1 MANTEIIIRTNNT
14 FKSKDLTKAT
24 LGLADC
30 FNSANKAYKDA
41 CVILAK
47 VEANKSYKDD
57 GFGSLAEYAELIGLN
72 KSAAHKMENAGRL
85 ILSDNPV
92 IRDFAAKADYSKL
105 SLLQSEDEDDV
116 AEAIEKGD
124 LTPETTAA
132 KVKEWKAARPVKEGK
147 EKVVPTFHIYGHAL
161 KVTNVGGVNADDP
174 VTRFVEIDVTV
185 GIASP
190 ADWAR
195 EFDDTAIV
203 STVKGPDGST
213 VYMALTASGS
223 MFTYHA
229 ERVKAEKKAKKAA
242 PAAFDLSKLPDDVV
256 ARMIAEYNAKREAG
270 KGE

>member
-1 MANTEIIIRTNNT
+1 
-14 FKSKDLTKAT
+14 
-24 LGLADC
+24 
-30 FNSANKAYKDA
+30 
-41 CVILAK
+41 
-47 VEANKSYKDD
+47 
-57 GFGSLAEYAELIGLN
+57 
-72 KSAAHKMENAGRL
+72 MENAGRL

-116 AEAIEKGD
+116 AEAIEKGE
-124 LTPETTAA
+124 LTPNTTAA

-161 KVTNVGGVNADDP
+161 KVTNAEDP
-174 VTRFVEIDVTV
+174 VARFVEIDVNV

-203 STVKGPDGST
+203 STAKGPDGYT

-229 ERVKAEKKAKKAA
+229 DRVKAEKKTKKTKEA
-242 PAAFDLSKLPDDVV
+242 PIAFDLSKLPDEIV
-256 ARMIAEYNAKREAG
+256 AKMIAEYNAKREG
-270 KGE
+270 K

>member
-57 GFGSLAEYAELIGLN
+57 GFASLAEYAELIGLN

-85 ILSDNPV
+85 ILSENPI

-105 SLLQSEDEDDV
+105 SLLASEDEEDV

-124 LTPETTAA
+124 LTTETTAS
-132 KVKEWKAARPVKEGK
+132 KVKDWKASRPAKEGK

-161 KVTNVGGVNADDP
+161 CMSPKAERGP
-174 VTRFVEIDVTV
+174 FLKEIDVTV
-185 GIASP
+185 GIQNP

-195 EFDDTAIV
+195 EYDETAIV
-203 STVKGPDGST
+203 STAKGPDGSIN
-213 VYMALTASGS
+213 YIALTGDGS

-229 ERVKAEKKAKKAA
+229 ERVKAEKKSKKVA
-242 PAAFDLSKLPDDVV
+242 PVAFDLSKLPDDVV
-256 ARMIAEYNAKREAG
+256 AKMIAEYNAKREAG

>member
-24 LGLADC
+24 MGLADC

-41 CVILAK
+41 CIILAK
-47 VEANKSYKDD
+47 VEANQSWKED
-57 GFGSLAEYAELIGLN
+57 GFKSLAEYGECIGLN
-72 KSAAHKMENAGRL
+72 KSVTHKMENAGRL

-92 IRDFAAKADYSKL
+92 IRDFATKADYSKL

-116 AEAIEKGD
+116 AEAIEKGE

-147 EKVVPTFHIYGHAL
+147 EKVVPTFHIVGAAL
-161 KVTNVGGVNADDP
+161 TINGKKD
-174 VTRFVEIDVTV
+174 IDVTL

-195 EFDDTAIV
+195 EYDNTALV
-203 STVKGPDGST
+203 STVKDANGT
-213 VYMALTASGS
+213 THYMALTADGS
-223 MFTYHA
+223 MFNYTA

-242 PAAFDLSKLPDDVV
+242 PVAFDLSKLPDEIV
-256 ARMIAEYNAKREAG
+256 AKMIAEYNAKREG
-270 KGE
+270 K

>member
-1 MANTEIIIRTNNT
+1 MEIYTMATTEIIIRTNNT

-47 VEANKSYKDD
+47 VEANKAYKDD
-57 GFGSLAEYAELIGLN
+57 GFSSLAEYAELIGLN

-105 SLLQSEDEDDV
+105 SLLASEDEDEV
-116 AEAIEKGD
+116 AEAVEKGE
-124 LTPETTAA
+124 LSTESTAA
-132 KVKEWKAARPVKEGK
+132 NVKAWKSSRPVKDGK
-147 EKVVPTFHIYGHAL
+147 EKIVPNFHIYGHAL
-161 KVTNVGGVNADDP
+161 KRTPMTDAA
-174 VTRFVEIDVTV
+174 ELISIDVTI
-185 GIASP
+185 GIANP

-203 STVKGPDGST
+203 STAKGPDGS
-213 VYMALTASGS
+213 VNYIALTADGS

-229 ERVKAEKKAKKAA
+229 ERVKAEKKSKKSA
-242 PAAFDLSKLPDDVV
+242 PVAFDLSKLPDDVV
-256 ARMIAEYNAKREAG
+256 AKMIAEYNAKREG
-270 KGE
+270 K

>member
-1 MANTEIIIRTNNT
+1 MSTSEIIIRTNNT

-57 GFGSLAEYAELIGLN
+57 GFASLAEYAELIGLN

-105 SLLQSEDEDDV
+105 SLLASEDEDEV
-116 AEAIEKGD
+116 AEAVEKGE
-124 LTPETTAA
+124 LTSDSTAA
-132 KVKEWKAARPVKEGK
+132 NVKAWKASRPVKEGK
-147 EKVVPTFHIYGHAL
+147 EKVLPEYEVHIVFGNGRMLDIEKTAL
-161 KVTNVGGVNADDP
+161 ESIEALDGFMKVGAFKKVDTKPGSDCEQKETPWDVLVNP
-174 VTRFVEIDVTV
+174 FTGEM
-185 GIASP
+185 
-190 ADWAR
+190 AR
-195 EFDDTAIV
+195 MY
-203 STVKGPDGST
+203 K
-213 VYMALTASGS
+213 
-223 MFTYHA
+223 
-229 ERVKAEKKAKKAA
+229 VKAKADKKGKKSA
-242 PAAFDLSKLPDDVV
+242 PVAFDLSKLPDDIV
-256 ARMIAEYNAKREAG
+256 AKMIAEYNAKREAG